1 MKRSMSRVMITMLG
15 LVALGAAAPA
25 LAQLAPPGGGQQQQR
40 QMPEYPKFYELD
52 ADGMPIP
59 PDSWVDLT
67 ALTVNPT
74 LKADQREAIEAG
86 VREWLAG
93 VQQLVI
99 ENPDLALEAAK
110 GLFED
115 IEIEDRASLAYAS
128 EVMKA
133 MATTGNLTAHLT
145 TKGVISNEQG
155 EYNRQI
161 VQQYG
166 RAKSEAL
173 AQQVM
178 DEAPE
183 EQQRQMQILM
193 ARTTMTNLTDDAVRM
208 FRSVAVRGAS
218 QARAAVEAAGLDV
231 SNFSAQLDAV
241 EQAGTDEARLEAMI
255 ALMDAMEPADLF
267 KFSKA
272 LGENLPDIELPE
284 IASIGTATQS
294 ESNGG

>member
-1 MKRSMSRVMITMLG
+1 MSRVTIAMLG
-15 LVALGAAAPA
+15 LAAIGAASPA
-25 LAQLAPPGGGQQQQR
+25 LAQLAPPSGGGQQQP

-52 ADGMPIP
+52 ADGMPIAP
-59 PDSWVDLT
+59 ASWVDLA

-74 LKADQREAIEAG
+74 LQADQREAIEAG

-128 EVMKA
+128 EIMKA
-133 MATTGNLTAHLT
+133 MATTGNLTAYLT
-145 TKGVISNEQG
+145 TQGVISNEQG

-173 AQQVM
+173 ARQVM
-178 DEAPE
+178 AEAPE
-183 EQQRQMQILM
+183 DQQRQMQILM

-218 QARAAVEAAGLDV
+218 QARAAVEASGLDV

-241 EQAGTDEARLEAMI
+241 KQAGTDEAKLQAMI
-255 ALMDAMEPADLF
+255 ALMDAMEPTDLF

-272 LGENLPDIELPE
+272 LGEKLPTIKLPE
-284 IASIGTATQS
+284 MAKIGAATQS